1 VFTVWKRCA
10 ACHRAGSVQRVEA
23 FGQGVR
29 HINGEEYIIKTKYT
43 IYTLKEIY
51 PIADIRHKKEIY
63 K

>member
-1 VFTVWKRCA
+1 
-10 ACHRAGSVQRVEA
+10 VEA